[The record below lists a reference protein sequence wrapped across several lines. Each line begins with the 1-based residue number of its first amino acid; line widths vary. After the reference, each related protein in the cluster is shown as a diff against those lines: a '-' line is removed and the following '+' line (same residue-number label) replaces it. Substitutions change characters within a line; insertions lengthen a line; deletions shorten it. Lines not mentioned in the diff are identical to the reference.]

1 MFNQLS
7 KDIAHKQTLMITINR
22 MIKDK
27 YDTSEITEIYLD
39 LISKVIES
47 LIEDEEKSSA
57 TDDIVSDRE
66 FIIR

>member
-7 KDIAHKQTLMITINR
+7 KDIAHKETLMITINR

-47 LIEDEEKSSA
+47 LIEDDEKSSE

-66 FIIR
+66 FIVR

>member
-1 MFNQLS
+1 MFYQLS

-22 MIKDK
+22 MIEDK

-47 LIEDEEKSSA
+47 LIEERLG
-57 TDDIVSDRE
+57 VMVL
-66 FIIR
+66 FILFILF

>member
-47 LIEDEEKSSA
+47 LIEDEEKK
-57 TDDIVSDRE
+57 ICN
-66 FIIR
+66 

>member
-47 LIEDEEKSSA
+47 LIEDEEKISA

>member
-1 MFNQLS
+1 MFYQLS

-47 LIEDEEKSSA
+47 LIEERLG
-57 TDDIVSDRE
+57 VMVL
-66 FIIR
+66 FILFILF

>member
-1 MFNQLS
+1 MFYQLS

-47 LIEDEEKSSA
+47 LIEERLG
-57 TDDIVSDRE
+57 VMVL
-66 FIIR
+66 FILFILFILF

>member
-1 MFNQLS
+1 MFYQLS

-47 LIEDEEKSSA
+47 LIEDDEKSSE

-66 FIIR
+66 FIVR

>member
-1 MFNQLS
+1 MFYQLS

-22 MIKDK
+22 MTKDK

-47 LIEDEEKSSA
+47 LIEERLG
-57 TDDIVSDRE
+57 VMVL
-66 FIIR
+66 FILFILF

>member
-1 MFNQLS
+1 MFYQLS

-47 LIEDEEKSSA
+47 LIEERLG
-57 TDDIVSDRE
+57 VMVL
-66 FIIR
+66 FILF

>member
-47 LIEDEEKSSA
+47 LIEDDEKSSE

-66 FIIR
+66 FIVR

>member
-1 MFNQLS
+1 MFYQLS

-47 LIEDEEKSSA
+47 LIEDDEKEYLLRC
-57 TDDIVSDRE
+57 VS
-66 FIIR
+66 

>member
-1 MFNQLS
+1 
-7 KDIAHKQTLMITINR
+7 

-47 LIEDEEKSSA
+47 LIEERLG
-57 TDDIVSDRE
+57 VMVL
-66 FIIR
+66 FILFILF